1 MPEYKFESDYTHRPP
16 EAHADS
22 PQHPEPYIASPRL
35 KRAVNLSLHLRRPLL
50 LEGEVG
56 CGKTRLAYAVAY
68 ELGLPLY
75 RWFVRSTSKVE
86 EGLYTYDAVAR
97 LHDVQTT
104 SFEQR
109 REPQAKGAR
118 TKRRDPAEPREYRTF
133 GPLGKAF
140 QQQNHPAVVLIDEID
155 KASFDFPNDLLNIL
169 DQPWEFSIPETGE
182 TITAQ
187 ADNLPIVIITSNR
200 EKRLPP
206 AFTRRC
212 IYTVINLQS
221 TEAELEAELTKII
234 VLHYIVKGK
243 TPPQPKLI
251 KAAIERFHAIRQDSR
266 LSKKPGTSEFLD
278 WLQVLHEPGS
288 LQEIE
293 ALSKDGAL
301 PYPELLLKQRED
313 LQHYTDL

>member
-1 MPEYKFESDYTHRPP
+1 MSEYRFESDYTHRPAD
-16 EAHADS
+16 AHPDS
-22 PQHPEPYIASPRL
+22 PQQPEPYIASLRL
-35 KRAVNLSLHLRRPLL
+35 MRAVNLALYLRRPLL
-50 LEGEVG
+50 VEGEVG

-86 EGLYTYDAVAR
+86 EGLYTYDAVSR
-97 LHDVQTT
+97 LHDVQTA

-118 TKRRDPAEPREYRTF
+118 VKRRDPADPRAYRAF
-133 GPLGKAF
+133 GPLGEAF
-140 QQQNHPAVVLIDEID
+140 QLRDRPAVVLIDEID
-155 KASFDFPNDLLNIL
+155 KASYDFPNDLLNIL

-182 TITAQ
+182 TVTAL

-221 TEAELEAELTKII
+221 SEADLTDII
-234 VLHYIVKGK
+234 VLHYRVKGK
-243 TPPQPKLI
+243 TEPDPELI
-251 KAAIERFHAIRQDSR
+251 KTAIKRFHTIRQDSR
-266 LSKKPGTSEFLD
+266 LSKKPGISEFLD
-278 WLQVLHEPGS
+278 WLQVLHDPGS
-288 LQEIE
+288 LQETE
-293 ALSKDGAL
+293 TLTQDGPL